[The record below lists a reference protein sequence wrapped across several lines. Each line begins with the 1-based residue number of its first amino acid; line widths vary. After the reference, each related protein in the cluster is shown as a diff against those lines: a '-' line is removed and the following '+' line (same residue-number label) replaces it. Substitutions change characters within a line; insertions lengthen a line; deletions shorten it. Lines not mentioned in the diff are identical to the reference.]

1 MKQFHFS
8 GNLRDAEAI
17 VPRQGRA
24 LRTRDRLLSAVEE
37 LVAAEGAEAVTT
49 TRLASATGVSV
60 GTIYRYFDD
69 RDALL
74 LAAYD
79 ATVTRIVAAC
89 GAALADLDP
98 GLAVT
103 EAARKLLRL
112 YLDIADAIPAH
123 SGLLAAMRAIRPVA
137 ADQGGN
143 NEVTIVGDLLRP
155 FLQKFAGGTA
165 MDPARLHFMNVLMGT
180 LVDLY
185 LVTNDPAE
193 RLRLRGEIE
202 AHMLLALDRAISR

>member
-8 GNLRDAEAI
+8 TENQSGGTTI
-17 VPRQGRA
+17 PRQKRA
-24 LRTRDRLLSAVEE
+24 LRTRETLLAAVETI
-37 LVAAEGAEAVTT
+37 VAAEGTDAVTT
-49 TRLASATGVSV
+49 TRIAAATGVSV

-98 GLAVT
+98 RLAVAD
-103 EAARKLLRL
+103 AARKLLGL
-112 YLDIADAIPAH
+112 YLDTADSIPAH

-143 NEVTIVGDLLRP
+143 NEITIVGDLLRP

-165 MDPARLHFMNVLMGT
+165 MDPTRLHFINVLMGT

-185 LVTNDPAE
+185 LVTADPGE

>member
-1 MKQFHFS
+1 M
-8 GNLRDAEAI
+8 
-17 VPRQGRA
+17 PRQKRA
-24 LRTRDRLLSAVEE
+24 LRTRETLLAAVETI
-37 LVAAEGAEAVTT
+37 VAAEGAEAVTT

-60 GTIYRYFDD
+60 GTIYRYFED

-89 GAALADLDP
+89 SVALADLDP

-103 EAARKLLRL
+103 DAARRLLRL
-112 YLDIADAIPAH
+112 YLDTADAIPAH

-143 NEVTIVGDLLRP
+143 NEVTIVGDLLAP
-155 FLQKFAGGTA
+155 FLQKYAGETA

-185 LVTNDPAE
+185 LVTADPAE
-193 RLRLRGEIE
+193 RVRLRDEIE
-202 AHMLLALDRAISR
+202 AHMLLALDRAASRPPASVGSARS

>member
-8 GNLRDAEAI
+8 TENQSGGTTI
-17 VPRQGRA
+17 PRQKRA
-24 LRTRDRLLSAVEE
+24 LRTRETLLAAVETI
-37 LVAAEGAEAVTT
+37 VAAEGTDAVTT
-49 TRLASATGVSV
+49 TRIAAATGVSV

-98 GLAVT
+98 RLAVAD
-103 EAARKLLRL
+103 AARKLLGL
-112 YLDIADAIPAH
+112 YLDTADSIPAH

-143 NEVTIVGDLLRP
+143 NEITIVGDLLRP
-155 FLQKFAGGTA
+155 FLQKFAGETA
-165 MDPARLHFMNVLMGT
+165 MDPTRLHFINVLMGT

-185 LVTNDPAE
+185 LVTADPGE

>member
-8 GNLRDAEAI
+8 TESLSGGTA
-17 VPRQGRA
+17 VPRQKRA
-24 LRTRDRLLSAVEE
+24 LRTREALLAAVETI
-37 LVAAEGAEAVTT
+37 VAAEGADAVTT
-49 TRLASATGVSV
+49 TRIAAATGVSV

-69 RDALL
+69 RDSLL

-89 GAALADLDP
+89 GAALADLEP

-103 EAARKLLRL
+103 AAARKLLEL
-112 YLDIADAIPAH
+112 YLDTADAIPAH

-137 ADQGGN
+137 ADQGGS
-143 NEVTIVGDLLRP
+143 NEITIVGDLLRP

-165 MDPARLHFMNVLMGT
+165 MDPARLHFLNVLLGT

-185 LVTNDPAE
+185 LVTADAQE
-193 RLRLRGEIE
+193 RARLRDEIE
-202 AHMLLALDRAISR
+202 AHMLLALDRALSR

>member
-1 MKQFHFS
+1 M
-8 GNLRDAEAI
+8 RTADAI

-24 LRTRDRLLSAVEE
+24 LRTRDRLLSAVED

-89 GAALADLDP
+89 SAALADLDP
-98 GLAVT
+98 GLAVAD
-103 EAARKLLRL
+103 AARELLRL
-112 YLDIADAIPAH
+112 YLDTADAIPAH

-155 FLQKFAGGTA
+155 FLQKFAGGAA
-165 MDPARLHFMNVLMGT
+165 MDPTRLHFLNVLLGT

-185 LVTNDPAE
+185 LVTTDTKE
-193 RLRLRGEIE
+193 RTRLRGEIE
-202 AHMLLALDRAISR
+202 AHMLLALDRALSL